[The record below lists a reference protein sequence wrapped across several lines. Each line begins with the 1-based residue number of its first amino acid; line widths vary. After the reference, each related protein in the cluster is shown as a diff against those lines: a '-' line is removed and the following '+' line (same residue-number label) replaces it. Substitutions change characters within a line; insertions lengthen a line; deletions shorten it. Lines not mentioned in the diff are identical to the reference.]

1 MNYEPFLGM
10 NVLLSHNIIE
20 QITALIPY
28 VLAACGFIF
37 FITFVL
43 LLRLPVKKRPYMD
56 SL

>member
-28 VLAACGFIF
+28 ALAAGGFIF
-37 FITFVL
+37 FVTFVL
-43 LLRLPVKKRPYMD
+43 LLPLLTKK
-56 SL
+56 S